1 MSRFTITS
9 LPLSGLKLIKR
20 QPLGDQRGYFSR
32 LFCANELAAAG
43 WHRPIVQ
50 LNHTYTDQCGTV
62 RGLHFQHSPHLE
74 MKLVTCLQGKV
85 WDLAVDLRRDS
96 STYLCWHA
104 EILSAQNNCSLLIPE
119 GFAHGF
125 QTLSDKVELLYCHS
139 EFYSP
144 ETESGLNI
152 FDPRLSIDWPL
163 PPHNLSVRDEAF
175 PFIDDTYF
183 GVFNP

>member
-9 LPLSGLKLIKR
+9 LPLSGLKRIQRLPIGDKR
-20 QPLGDQRGYFSR
+20 GFFSR

-43 WHRPIVQ
+43 WHHPIAQ
-50 LNHTYTDQCGTV
+50 LNQTYTANCGTV
-62 RGLHFQHSPHLE
+62 RGLHFQDSPHLE

-85 WDLAVDLRRDS
+85 WDLAVDLRPS
-96 STYLCWHA
+96 SPTYLCWHA
-104 EILSAQNNCSLLIPE
+104 EILSAQNHCSLLIPE

-125 QTLSDKVELLYCHS
+125 QTLTDDVELLYCHS

-144 ETESGLNI
+144 ETEFGLNI
-152 FDPRLSIDWPL
+152 FDPLLAIDWPL
-163 PPHNLSVRDEAF
+163 PPRDLSTRDKAF

-183 GVFNP
+183 GIYNP